1 MGFAMFVVVVVVV
14 AGIVA
19 LRYKPKPSIE
29 LNK

>member
-1 MGFAMFVVVVVVV
+1 MGFAMFVVVVVV
-14 AGIVA
+14 GIVA